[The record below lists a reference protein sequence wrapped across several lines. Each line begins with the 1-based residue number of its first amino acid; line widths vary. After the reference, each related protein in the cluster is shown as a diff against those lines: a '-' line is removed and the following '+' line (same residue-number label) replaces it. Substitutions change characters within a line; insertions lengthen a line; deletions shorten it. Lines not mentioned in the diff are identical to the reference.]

1 VAKPRGVKSKELY
14 PAVFSRHAEA
24 YKSRLDEVMARG
36 EARGRLLM
44 LERSEATPGM
54 RVLDLACGPGN
65 ITRLLAQRVQ
75 PGGRVIGVDLARGMI
90 ALAARERPPDTW
102 FAVMDMERLGF
113 PDQAFDGVACGH
125 GLQFAPDLDR
135 ALREAWRVLRPSGV
149 LAASVPAAG
158 VDESVWALI
167 DRVVDR
173 HLPPAP
179 RAVDDSATRATIGD
193 PDAFR
198 SAALGAGF
206 ASATVEVVDEEVHW
220 DSAEMLVSRC
230 MGWWQF
236 AWRTDAVDQSFRE
249 TFMAEATEAVRR
261 EYPGA
266 ITTQGR
272 NLVLT
277 ARRA

>member
-1 VAKPRGVKSKELY
+1 VKSKELY

-44 LERSEATPGM
+44 LERSGAAPGM
-54 RVLDLACGPGN
+54 TILDLACGPGN
-65 ITRLLAQRVQ
+65 MTRLLAQRVL
-75 PGGRVIGVDLARGMI
+75 PGGRVVGVDLARGMI
-90 ALAARERPPDTW
+90 AIATRERPPGTW
-102 FAVMDMERLGF
+102 FAVMDIERLALS
-113 PDQAFDGVACGH
+113 DQAFDAVACGH

-149 LAASVPAAG
+149 LAASVPTAG
-158 VDESVWALI
+158 MDESVWALI

-179 RAVDDSATRATIGD
+179 RAVDDSATRAAVGD

-206 ASATVEVVDEEVHW
+206 VSATVEVVDEEVHW

-236 AWRTDAVDQSFRE
+236 ALRTDAVDQAFRE
-249 TFMAEATEAVRR
+249 NFMAEAIAAVRR

-266 ITTQGR
+266 ITTHSR

>member
-1 VAKPRGVKSKELY
+1 MAKPRGVKSKELY

-44 LERSEATPGM
+44 LERCGATPGM

-90 ALAARERPPDTW
+90 ALAAREHLPGTW
-102 FAVMDMERLGF
+102 FAVMDMERLGLR
-113 PDQAFDGVACGH
+113 DQAFDAATCGH
-125 GLQFAPDLDR
+125 GLQFAPDLDC

-179 RAVDDSATRATIGD
+179 RAVDDSATRATVGD

-198 SAALGAGF
+198 AAALGAGF
-206 ASATVEVVDEEVHW
+206 GSATVEVVDEEVHW
-220 DSAEMLVSRC
+220 DSAQMLVARC

-236 AWRTDAVDQSFRE
+236 AWRTDAVDQSLRE
-249 TFMAEATEAVRR
+249 TFMAEATEAVQR

-266 ITTQGR
+266 ITTHSR